1 MGGLSNGLLNSGG
14 SMGEGPLQFTPDPR
28 VASGQGHPQY
38 GGIMHSGGNGIGPV
52 SQRKMYKIG
61 TNGNTF
67 YSDGSM
73 MTNTTG
79 TSSQV
84 ANKLLKQG

>member
-1 MGGLSNGLLNSGG
+1 MGSLSNGDGFPTSGG
-14 SMGEGPLQFTPDPR
+14 SMGIGPLRFTPDTR
-28 VASGQGHPQY
+28 DMAQQQQQMMLM
-38 GGIMHSGGNGIGPV
+38 GGPG
-52 SQRKMYKIG
+52 SQRKVYQIG

-79 TSSQV
+79 TSSHV
-84 ANKLLKQG
+84 ANKLLKQGK